1 MNDSAIKKWNKASN
15 CLDAGSRGEELRYA
29 VYKSHLFS
37 KAKGK
42 TLLVAAGTGLDFKHF
57 PTGLDI
63 VAIDFSPKMLEKA
76 REKLSDYKGDITLKE
91 ADVTN
96 LDFEDGVFDSVVT
109 SCTFCSVPEPVKG
122 LKEIHR
128 TLKPD
133 GKLLMYEHVRPGSL
147 LLGVVA
153 DIMNPLARFFGPNIN
168 RRTADNVRKAGFKI
182 TREFNVYLDMV
193 KLFEAEKV

>member
-1 MNDSAIKKWNKASN
+1 MTDKAIKKWNKAAN
-15 CLDAGSRGEELRYA
+15 CLDAGSRGEELRYS
-29 VYKSHLFS
+29 VYKRSLFA

-57 PTGLDI
+57 PEGLEI

-76 REKLSDYKGDITLKE
+76 KEKLGDYKGDITLKE

-96 LDFEDGVFDSVVT
+96 LDFEDCVFDCVVT

-122 LKEIHR
+122 LKELWR

-133 GKLLMYEHVRPGSL
+133 GKLLMFEHVRPGNPF
-147 LLGVVA
+147 LGAVA
-153 DIMNPLARFFGPNIN
+153 DLMNPLARFFGPNIN
-168 RRTADNVRKAGFKI
+168 RQTADNVRKAGFQI

-193 KLFEAEKV
+193 KLFEAKKA